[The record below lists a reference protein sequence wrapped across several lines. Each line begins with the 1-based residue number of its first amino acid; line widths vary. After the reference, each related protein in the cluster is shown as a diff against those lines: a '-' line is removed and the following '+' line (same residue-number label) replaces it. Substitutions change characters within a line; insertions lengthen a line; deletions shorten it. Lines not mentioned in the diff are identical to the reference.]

1 MNRMEEINSKAYWD
15 QRFASNWESHN
26 GPRYTYFHGE
36 VLLRHLPEWLVSEIN
51 QQKLS
56 ICDWG
61 CAEGDAVNIFT
72 SRFPA
77 NRVCGVDFAAPA
89 IESAKKNYPGCKFF
103 CQNWLTDSVGEK
115 YDIIYSSHTLEHFR
129 TPFQVMAENLLP
141 RANRYLVV
149 MVPFAENPQK
159 MDPEHFFRFIPEV
172 IPQKLGNW
180 DCVFYKVIN
189 SLKEDDFWRGIQVLL
204 VFANPEN
211 SAANLTMASMPGESA
226 WLELE
231 VKEKNAACEKLQH
244 ELQVEK
250 EKRNLQNEHAKVIL
264 DQNTRLTAMVN
275 SQKEGVAA
283 KDAKITE
290 LQKNLAAAQTRINE
304 LKSEV
309 ELEKEKRALQHQ
321 NSTNIL
327 EQNRKLTEML
337 TAANNNF
344 RESMQ
349 TLTRVNTE
357 LAETRAAKASV
368 QQELITAA
376 GEIKNLTGAL
386 NDANDKVENLTGALN
401 DANKKLAASNDG
413 LTNCQRQLEAKQ
425 QALTAANAKAGNLT
439 NEVAIAKA
447 ESKILRQRLEEK
459 NARCQ
464 ALQADNDAKSAACR
478 ELEII
483 RQTKS
488 FRLIQKIN
496 RLRAKVCSWFGI
508 EYPRKQK

>member
-1 MNRMEEINSKAYWD
+1 MEEINSKAYWD
-15 QRFASNWESHN
+15 QRFASNWESHS

-290 LQKNLAAAQTRINE
+290 LQKNLAAAQT
-304 LKSEV
+304 
-309 ELEKEKRALQHQ
+309 
-321 NSTNIL
+321 NIL

-337 TAANNNF
+337 SAANSNF
-344 RESMQ
+344 RESQQ

-386 NDANDKVENLTGALN
+386 NDANGKVENLTGALN

-413 LTNCQRQLEAKQ
+413 LTDCQRQLEAKQ

>member
-1 MNRMEEINSKAYWD
+1 
-15 QRFASNWESHN
+15 
-26 GPRYTYFHGE
+26 
-36 VLLRHLPEWLVSEIN
+36 
-51 QQKLS
+51 
-56 ICDWG
+56 
-61 CAEGDAVNIFT
+61 
-72 SRFPA
+72 
-77 NRVCGVDFAAPA
+77 
-89 IESAKKNYPGCKFF
+89 
-103 CQNWLTDSVGEK
+103 
-115 YDIIYSSHTLEHFR
+115 
-129 TPFQVMAENLLP
+129 
-141 RANRYLVV
+141 
-149 MVPFAENPQK
+149 
-159 MDPEHFFRFIPEV
+159 
-172 IPQKLGNW
+172 
-180 DCVFYKVIN
+180 
-189 SLKEDDFWRGIQVLL
+189 VLL

-304 LKSEV
+304 LKSEA
-309 ELEKEKRALQHQ
+309 ELEKEKRTLQHQ
-321 NSTNIL
+321 HSTNIL
-327 EQNRKLTEML
+327 EQNRKITEML
-337 TAANNNF
+337 SAANSNF